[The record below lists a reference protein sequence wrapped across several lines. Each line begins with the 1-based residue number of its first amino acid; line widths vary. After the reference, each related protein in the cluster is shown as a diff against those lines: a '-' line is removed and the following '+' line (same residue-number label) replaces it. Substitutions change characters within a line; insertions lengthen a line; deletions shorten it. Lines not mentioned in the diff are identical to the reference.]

1 MARPSTLNEKP
12 TLIAFDSVSRCRIQ
26 VAIPDESKGQTA
38 EPPEWPTHFPPN
50 CPSPD
55 IPATNGPVY
64 HYVWEDEERDFKS
77 AYDREKFL
85 DREECQRVSLSC
97 FVTLSAAVQ
106 SQRIIKGQWAGA
118 KIACAEL
125 TPEHGRIGSTPT
137 LRLPGHHSLWLRA
150 KYMARCGE
158 LFRTVQ

>member
-1 MARPSTLNEKP
+1 LNEQLA
-12 TLIAFDSVSRCRIQ
+12 LIAFDSVCHFRLQ
-26 VAIPDESKGQTA
+26 VAMPDESKDNTV
-38 EPPEWPTHFPPN
+38 EPPEWPAHFPPN

-55 IPATNGPVY
+55 MPATDGSVY

-85 DREECQRVSLSC
+85 DREPCQRVSLSC
-97 FVTLSAAVQ
+97 FVTLAAAAQ
-106 SQRIIKGQWAGA
+106 SQRIIRAQWAGA

-125 TPEHGRIGSTPT
+125 TPEHGRIQSTPT
-137 LRLPGHHSLWLRA
+137 SKLPGHHSLWLRA
-150 KYMARCGE
+150 KYIGRCGE